1 MNSRLR
7 SNISKLYFVKVSHW
21 LLLVMPVIL
30 IFYNANHLSVRHLFI
45 LQAVYSVSI
54 VALEVPSGYLADVWG
69 RKNTLVVGAILGF
82 SGYFIYS
89 LSHGFWGFCAAEI
102 MLGVGQSFISGT
114 DTALLYD
121 TLIVLKEEDQYIKV
135 EGRMTSVGNFA
146 EALAG
151 ITGGFLAV
159 ISPRLP
165 FICQACVALIAIP
178 ATILLVEPQLNISS
192 KRPGFN
198 EIIQMFKNILIKNKL
213 LQSNI
218 LLSSLIGASTLT
230 MAWFVQPFFKAN
242 AVPVPFYGLLW
253 TLLNASVG
261 IAALF
266 AYKFEKKFG
275 DVNTIICIILLN
287 ALGYIGTSAFHSF
300 WAIGFILVFYLA
312 RGIATPVLKDYI
324 NKYIPSETRAS
335 VLSLRNLIIRGIFSS
350 FGPLWGWMTDKINL
364 QTALFI
370 AGMTYFIFAV
380 PFLIMFLGIKRT
392 TKPVAGSRNDN
403 LF

>member
-1 MNSRLR
+1 MNSQLR
-7 SNISKLYFVKVSHW
+7 PNIGKLYVIKVSHW

-54 VALEVPSGYLADVWG
+54 VALELPSGYLADVWG
-69 RKNTLVVGAILGF
+69 RKNTLVVGAFLGF
-82 SGYFIYS
+82 SGYLAYS
-89 LSHGFWGFCAAEI
+89 LSHDFWGFCVAEI
-102 MLGVGQSFISGT
+102 MLGIGQSFISGT

-151 ITGGFLAV
+151 ITGGLLAV

-178 ATILLVEPQLNISS
+178 ATIMLVEPQLHISR
-192 KRPGFN
+192 KRPGFK
-198 EIIQMFKNILIKNKL
+198 EILQVFKNSLIGNKI

-218 LLSSLIGASTLT
+218 FLSSVIGASTLT

-242 AVPVPFYGLLW
+242 AVPVPLYGILW
-253 TLLNASVG
+253 TLLNATVG
-261 IAALF
+261 LTALM
-266 AYKFEKKFG
+266 AYKFEKKLG
-275 DVNTIICIILLN
+275 DVKTIFCIVIITTI
-287 ALGYIGTSAFHSF
+287 GYIGTSMFHSF
-300 WAIGFILVFYLA
+300 WAIGFILIFYMA

-324 NKYIPSETRAS
+324 NKDIPSETRAS
-335 VLSLRNLIIRGIFSS
+335 LLSLRNLIIRGIFSS
-350 FGPLWGWMTDKINL
+350 FGPLWGWMTDRINL

-370 AGMTYFIFAV
+370 AGMTYFIFAL
-380 PFLIMFLGIKRT
+380 PFLIMYI
-392 TKPVAGSRNDN
+392 AARNSS
-403 LF
+403 